1 MHTVRRDQLSA
12 VLRKLCRKP
21 HSFCINSRI
30 MRQALCAASTSGRV
44 HINAFRPSH
53 RPRRSSAPC
62 RLRAIKPED
71 KPEWVRCAGG
81 RLKRQEGHRWGRAGR
96 GCRQDGGQE
105 ALAMAPKPAS
115 QICCC
120 RELEEQ
126 ADVDEAVAELLRGT
140 GSDPKVI
147 QVAGLS
153 SALGSPS
160 PTPLA
165 PSAQSLPLLVTS
177 PPNRPA

>member
-1 MHTVRRDQLSA
+1 
-12 VLRKLCRKP
+12 
-21 HSFCINSRI
+21 
-30 MRQALCAASTSGRV
+30 
-44 HINAFRPSH
+44 
-53 RPRRSSAPC
+53 
-62 RLRAIKPED
+62 
-71 KPEWVRCAGG
+71 
-81 RLKRQEGHRWGRAGR
+81 
-96 GCRQDGGQE
+96 
-105 ALAMAPKPAS
+105 MAPKPAS
-115 QICCC
+115 QNCCC